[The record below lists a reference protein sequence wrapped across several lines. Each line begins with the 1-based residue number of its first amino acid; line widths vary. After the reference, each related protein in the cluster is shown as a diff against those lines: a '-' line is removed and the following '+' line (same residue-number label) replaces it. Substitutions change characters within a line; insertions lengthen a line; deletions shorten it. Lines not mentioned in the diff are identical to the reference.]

1 VSDQLSQLLKDEK
14 FLEKVREFALSHK
27 LDPMS
32 VSWTSLEQYQSFMWT
47 AGVIDALYWKNF
59 KITKGDNE

>member
-32 VSWTSLEQYQSFMWT
+32 VSWTNLEQYQSYMWT
-47 AGVIDALYWKNF
+47 AGVIDALSWKEF
-59 KITKGDNE
+59 EVKKK